1 MRPPRHSVGVR
12 VSKWT
17 TAQVHCA
24 ALVSDLPVGVEHQ
37 RLGLVVVDVH
47 GKEEG
52 LVEQRGEPIR
62 TKSALGWKRS

>member
-17 TAQVHCA
+17 TAQVHCV
-24 ALVSDLPVGVEHQ
+24 ALVSDLPVGVVHQ
-37 RLGLVVVDVH
+37 RLGLVVVDAH

-52 LVEQRGEPIR
+52 LVEQRDEPVC

>member
-1 MRPPRHSVGVR
+1 MRPPRQSVGVR

-24 ALVSDLPVGVEHQ
+24 ALASDLPVGVEHQ
-37 RLGLVVVDVH
+37 RLRFVVVDVH

-52 LVEQRGEPIR
+52 LVEQRGHPICM
-62 TKSALGWKRS
+62 KSPLGWKRS

>member
-1 MRPPRHSVGVR
+1 MRPPRHSVGVQ

-17 TAQVHCA
+17 TAQVHCTV
-24 ALVSDLPVGVEHQ
+24 LVSDLLVGVENQ

-52 LVEQRGEPIR
+52 LVEQRGQPICM
-62 TKSALGWKRS
+62 KSPLGWKRS